1 MTFTIDLT
9 NKGLF
14 SGLYESIWLNNDALD
29 SEIEDI
35 IQSGDA
41 TENETLDWTVDTKV
55 YLTKIAE
62 VYCNVLSSVFPNSQ
76 WVIHKLY
83 SPREYN
89 FDTDHIV
96 LEWVNPPKD
105 AKQQF
110 DAFLK
115 DPNNE
120 TFEQRDV
127 YEKHG
132 YELLSQLATWTKNNK
147 PLYPNDVQPMDKLIQ
162 ELKQE
167 LLCDPSTKATITDNT
182 ITLVDE
188 HGRFAQFEIN
198 PTETIANPLLEQHFY
213 IDNVDYYLVQTY
225 PI

>member
-14 SGLYESIWLNNDALD
+14 SGLYESIWLYNEALD
-29 SEIEDI
+29 AEVEDI

-41 TENETLDWTVDTKV
+41 TENDTLDWTVDAKV

-62 VYCNVLSSVFPNSQ
+62 TYCNVLSNVFPNSQ
-76 WVIHKLY
+76 WVVHKLY

-96 LEWVNPPKD
+96 LEWVDAPKD
-105 AKQQF
+105 AEQQF

-115 DPNNE
+115 DPNIE
-120 TFEQRDV
+120 TFEQYDV

-132 YELLSQLATWTKNNK
+132 YELLSGLATWTKNDK
-147 PLYPNDVQPMDKLIQ
+147 PLYEEAQHLDKLIQ
-162 ELKQE
+162 ELKKE
-167 LLCDPSTKATITDNT
+167 LLCDPSTKATITDGI
-182 ITLVDE
+182 ITLVDD
-188 HGRFAQFEIN
+188 HGRSAQFEIN
-198 PTETIANPLLEQHFY
+198 PTETIAHPLFEQHFY
-213 IDNVDYYLVQTY
+213 IDNVDYYVVQTY

>member
-1 MTFTIDLT
+1 MAFTIDLT

-14 SGLYESIWLNNDALD
+14 SGLYETVWLNNGALD
-29 SEIEDI
+29 SEVEDI

-41 TENETLDWTVDTKV
+41 TENDTLDWTVDAKT
-55 YLTKIAE
+55 YLKKIAE
-62 VYCNVLSSVFPNSQ
+62 TYCNVLSSVFPNSQ
-76 WVIHKLY
+76 WAVHELY

-96 LEWVNPPKD
+96 LEWVNAPKD

-115 DPNNE
+115 DPNIE
-120 TFEQRDV
+120 TFEQYDV

-132 YELLSQLATWTKNNK
+132 YELLSELATWTKNDK
-147 PLYPNDVQPMDKLIQ
+147 PLYEEVQPLDKLIQ
-162 ELKQE
+162 ELKKE
-167 LLCDPSTKATITDNT
+167 SLCDPSTKATVTDDI
-182 ITLVDE
+182 ITLVDD
-188 HGRFAQFEIN
+188 HGCSAQFEIN
-198 PTETIANPLLEQHFY
+198 PSKTITNPLFEQHFY
-213 IDNVDYYLVQTY
+213 IDNVDYYVVQTY

>member
-14 SGLYESIWLNNDALD
+14 SGLYETVWLNNDALD

-41 TENETLDWTVDTKV
+41 TENDTLDWTVDAKT
-55 YLTKIAE
+55 YLKKIAE
-62 VYCNVLSSVFPNSQ
+62 TYCNALSGVFPNSQ

-96 LEWVNPPKD
+96 LEWVNAPQN

-110 DAFLK
+110 DAFLQ
-115 DPNNE
+115 DPDTE
-120 TFEQRDV
+120 TFEQYDV
-127 YEKHG
+127 YDKYGH
-132 YELLSQLATWTKNNK
+132 ELLSELATWTKNDK
-147 PLYPNDVQPMDKLIQ
+147 PLHEDNQPMDKLIQ
-162 ELKQE
+162 ELKNE
-167 LLCDPSTKATITDNT
+167 LLCDPSTKATVANDI
-182 ITLVDE
+182 ITLTDDL
-188 HGRFAQFEIN
+188 GRVAQFQIN
-198 PTETIANPLLEQHFY
+198 PSEVIVNALFEQHFH
-213 IDNVDYYLVQTY
+213 IDDIDYHLVQIY
-225 PI
+225 PT

>member
-1 MTFTIDLT
+1 MAFTVDLT
-9 NKGLF
+9 SKGLF
-14 SGLYESIWLNNDALD
+14 SGLYESIWLYNEALD

-41 TENETLDWTVDTKV
+41 TENDTLDWTVDAKT

-62 VYCNVLSSVFPNSQ
+62 VCCNVLSSVFPNSR
-76 WVIHKLY
+76 WVTHKLY

-110 DAFLK
+110 DAFLE
-115 DPNNE
+115 DPDAE
-120 TFEQRDV
+120 TFEQYDV
-127 YEKHG
+127 YDKYGH
-132 YELLSQLATWTKNNK
+132 ELLSELAVWTKNDK
-147 PLYPNDVQPMDKLIQ
+147 PLYSNDVQPMDKLIQ

-167 LLCDPSTKATITDNT
+167 LLCDPSTKATITDD
-182 ITLVDE
+182 ILTLVDE

-198 PTETIANPLLEQHFY
+198 PTETIANPLFEQHFC

>member
-1 MTFTIDLT
+1 MTFTVDLT

-14 SGLYESIWLNNDALD
+14 SGLYESIWLYNEALD
-29 SEIEDI
+29 AEVEDI
-35 IQSGDA
+35 IQSGNA
-41 TENETLDWTVDTKV
+41 TENDTLDWTVDAKV

-62 VYCNVLSSVFPNSQ
+62 TYCDVLSNVFPNSQ

-96 LEWVNPPKD
+96 LEWVNAPKD

-115 DPNNE
+115 DPNIE
-120 TFEQRDV
+120 TFEQYDV

-132 YELLSQLATWTKNNK
+132 YELLSELATWAKNDK
-147 PLYPNDVQPMDKLIQ
+147 PLYEEVQPLDKLIQ
-162 ELKQE
+162 ELKKE
-167 LLCDPSTKATITDNT
+167 SLCDPSTKATVTDDI
-182 ITLVDE
+182 ITLVDD
-188 HGRFAQFEIN
+188 HGCSAQFEIN
-198 PTETIANPLLEQHFY
+198 PSKTITNPLFEQHFY
-213 IDNVDYYLVQTY
+213 IDNVDYYVVQTY

>member
-1 MTFTIDLT
+1 MTFTVDLT
-9 NKGLF
+9 DKGLF
-14 SGLYESIWLNNDALD
+14 SGLYESIWLYNEALD
-29 SEIEDI
+29 AEVEDI

-41 TENETLDWTVDTKV
+41 TENDTLDWTVDTKV

-62 VYCNVLSSVFPNSQ
+62 TYGNVLSNVFPNSQ
-76 WVIHKLY
+76 WTIHKLY

-96 LEWVNPPKD
+96 LEWVNAPQN

-115 DPNNE
+115 DPNIE
-120 TFEQRDV
+120 TFEQYDV

-132 YELLSQLATWTKNNK
+132 YELLSELATWTKNDK
-147 PLYPNDVQPMDKLIQ
+147 PLYEEAQPLDKLIQ
-162 ELKQE
+162 ELKKE
-167 LLCDPSTKATITDNT
+167 SLCDPSTKATVTDDI
-182 ITLVDE
+182 ITLVDD
-188 HGRFAQFEIN
+188 HGCSAQFEIN
-198 PTETIANPLLEQHFY
+198 TSKTITNPLFEQHFY
-213 IDNVDYYLVQTY
+213 IDNVDYYVVQTY

>member
-14 SGLYESIWLNNDALD
+14 SGLYETVWLNNDALD

-35 IQSGDA
+35 TQSGDA
-41 TENETLDWTVDTKV
+41 TENDTLDWTVDAKT
-55 YLTKIAE
+55 YLKKIAE
-62 VYCNVLSSVFPNSQ
+62 TYCNALSGVFPNSQ

-96 LEWVNPPKD
+96 LEWVNAPQN

-110 DAFLK
+110 DAFLQ
-115 DPNNE
+115 DPDTE
-120 TFEQRDV
+120 TFEQYDV
-127 YEKHG
+127 YDKYGH
-132 YELLSQLATWTKNNK
+132 ELLSELATWTKNDK
-147 PLYPNDVQPMDKLIQ
+147 PLHEDNQPMDKLIQ
-162 ELKQE
+162 ELKNE
-167 LLCDPSTKATITDNT
+167 LLCSPSTKATVANDI
-182 ITLVDE
+182 ITLTDDL
-188 HGRFAQFEIN
+188 GRVAQFQIN
-198 PTETIANPLLEQHFY
+198 PSESIINPLFEQHFT
-213 IDNVDYYLVQTY
+213 IDDVDYYVIQTH

>member
-1 MTFTIDLT
+1 MAFTVDLT

-14 SGLYESIWLNNDALD
+14 SGLYESIWLYNEALD
-29 SEIEDI
+29 AEVEGI

-41 TENETLDWTVDTKV
+41 TENDTLDWTVDAKT
-55 YLTKIAE
+55 YLKKIAE
-62 VYCNVLSSVFPNSQ
+62 TYCNVLSSVFPNSQ
-76 WVIHKLY
+76 WAIHKLY

-96 LEWVNPPKD
+96 LEWVNAPKD
-105 AKQQF
+105 AEQQF

-115 DPNNE
+115 DPNTE

-132 YELLSQLATWTKNNK
+132 YELLSQLAVWTKNDK
-147 PLYPNDVQPMDKLIQ
+147 QLYTNDAQPMDKLIQ

-167 LLCDPSTKATITDNT
+167 LLCDPSTKATVTDDI
-182 ITLVDE
+182 ITLVDD
-188 HGRFAQFEIN
+188 HGCSAQFEIN
-198 PTETIANPLLEQHFY
+198 PSKTITNPLFEQHFY
-213 IDNVDYYLVQTY
+213 IDNVDYYVVQTY

>member
-14 SGLYESIWLNNDALD
+14 SGLYESIWLYNEALD
-29 SEIEDI
+29 AEVEDI

-41 TENETLDWTVDTKV
+41 TENDTLDWTVDAKV

-62 VYCNVLSSVFPNSQ
+62 TYCNVLSNVFPNSQ
-76 WVIHKLY
+76 WVVHKLY

-96 LEWVNPPKD
+96 LEWVDAPKD
-105 AKQQF
+105 AEQQF

-115 DPNNE
+115 DPNIE
-120 TFEQRDV
+120 TFEQYDV

-132 YELLSQLATWTKNNK
+132 YELLSGLATWTKNDK
-147 PLYPNDVQPMDKLIQ
+147 PLYEEAQPLDKLIQ
-162 ELKQE
+162 ELKKE
-167 LLCDPSTKATITDNT
+167 LLYDPSTKATITDGI
-182 ITLVDE
+182 ITLVDD
-188 HGRFAQFEIN
+188 HGRSAQFEIN
-198 PTETIANPLLEQHFY
+198 PTETIAHPLFEQHFY
-213 IDNVDYYLVQTY
+213 IDNVDYYVVQTH

>member
-1 MTFTIDLT
+1 MVFTVDLT

-14 SGLYESIWLNNDALD
+14 SGLYESIWLYNEALD
-29 SEIEDI
+29 AEIEDI

-41 TENETLDWTVDTKV
+41 TENDTLDWTVDAKAYLNQIAKV
-55 YLTKIAE
+55 Y
-62 VYCNVLSSVFPNSQ
+62 CDVLSDVFPGSQ
-76 WVIHKLY
+76 WVVHKLY

-96 LEWVNPPKD
+96 LEWTNAPKD
-105 AKQQF
+105 ANQQF

-115 DPNNE
+115 EPDSE
-120 TFEQRDV
+120 TFEQREV

-132 YELLSQLATWTKNNK
+132 YELLSQLANWTKNDK
-147 PLYPNDVQPMDKLIQ
+147 PLYAANEASMDKLIQ
-162 ELKQE
+162 KLKQE
-167 LLCDPSTKATITDNT
+167 LLCDPSTKASITDGI
-182 ITLVDE
+182 ITLVDD

-198 PTETIANPLLEQHFY
+198 PSEPIPHPLYEEHFY
-213 IDNVDYYLVQTY
+213 IDNVDYHLVQIY

>member
-14 SGLYESIWLNNDALD
+14 SGLYESIWLYNEALD
-29 SEIEDI
+29 AEVEDI

-41 TENETLDWTVDTKV
+41 TENDTLDWTVDAKA

-62 VYCNVLSSVFPNSQ
+62 TYGNVLSNVFPNSQ

-96 LEWVNPPKD
+96 LEWVDAPKD
-105 AKQQF
+105 AEQQF

-115 DPNNE
+115 DLNTE
-120 TFEQRDV
+120 IFEQYDV

-132 YELLSQLATWTKNNK
+132 YELLSELATWTKNDK
-147 PLYPNDVQPMDKLIQ
+147 PLYANDTQPLDKLIQ
-162 ELKQE
+162 ELKKE
-167 LLCDPSTKATITDNT
+167 LLYDPSTKATIDDNT
-182 ITLVDE
+182 ITLTDE
-188 HGRFAQFEIN
+188 HGRFAQFQIN
-198 PTETIANPLLEQHFY
+198 PSEIIANPLYEQHFY
-213 IDNVDYYLVQTY
+213 IDNVDYHLVQTY
-225 PI
+225 PT